1 MQVAS
6 LMIKDPF
13 TISDRTSVQEA
24 IHLMQDNAIRHLP
37 VVDRS
42 KKLLGWVTLSDMKQG
57 LLPAMV
63 TGLSVSDL
71 MIKDPVTLHPD
82 DDLEVAARVI
92 YEKKIGG
99 MPVVDD
105 DNKVVGVMTV
115 TDLLNAFINIMG
127 ILTNGTRLDVNV
139 GEAPD
144 GFEKVSRIIHN
155 KGGEVISVGIA
166 GHITDKK
173 IHYFRLKQCPAEPI
187 IKALQDQGYE
197 VVSYA
202 G

>member
-1 MQVAS
+1 MDVRS
-6 LMIKDPF
+6 LMIKDPV

-24 IHLMQDNAIRHLP
+24 IHLMQANSIRHLP
-37 VVDRS
+37 VVGQS
-42 KKLLGWVTLSDMKQG
+42 KKLLGWVTLADMKQG

-63 TGLSVSDL
+63 TGLSVADL
-71 MIKDPVTLHPD
+71 MIKNPITIHPD
-82 DDLEVAARVI
+82 TDIEVVARII

-105 DNKVVGVMTV
+105 DNKVVGVMTI

-139 GEAPD
+139 GQEPD
-144 GFEKVSRIIHN
+144 GFEKVSRIIHDQ
-155 KGGEVISVGIA
+155 GGEVISVGIA
-166 GHITDKK
+166 GHITNKK
-173 IHYFRLKQCPAEPI
+173 IHYFRLKRCPAGPI
-187 IKALQDQGYE
+187 IKALQDDGYE
-197 VVSYA
+197 VISSA